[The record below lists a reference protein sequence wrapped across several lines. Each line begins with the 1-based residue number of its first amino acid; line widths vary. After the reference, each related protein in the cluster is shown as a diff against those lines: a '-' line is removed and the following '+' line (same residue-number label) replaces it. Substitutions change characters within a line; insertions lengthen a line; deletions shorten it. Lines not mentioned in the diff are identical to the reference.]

1 MEQTHPPR
9 RVLENSRPN
18 LCREQDGYFL
28 CVNERIATINSAV
41 FIRLRTDGL
50 AACRLSYGI
59 KKPFNPAPSSLKW
72 LFILN
77 LNYILTGCF

>member
-1 MEQTHPPR
+1 MR
-9 RVLENSRPN
+9 
-18 LCREQDGYFL
+18 
-28 CVNERIATINSAV
+28 NERIATINSAV

-77 LNYILTGCF
+77 LNYISYRLFLNASSSSAVAIAANAPSFVVV